1 MKFRSGNAVRI
12 AFQKARYSNVK
23 ISIPTLLVQQYF
35 SYVADIWGIGG
46 IVGMFPVFRC
56 NSFPFWEIVKYG
68 RNAAILGIM
77 PTLALTL
84 SYVVTAL
91 ENMNGRQNRVTLIL
105 ETRTAR

>member
-1 MKFRSGNAVRI
+1 M
-12 AFQKARYSNVK
+12 
-23 ISIPTLLVQQYF
+23 
-35 SYVADIWGIGG
+35 
-46 IVGMFPVFRC
+46 
-56 NSFPFWEIVKYG
+56 YG

-105 ETRTAR
+105 ETRTAQ